1 MKQVSKRG
9 AALSL
14 LLGALAIPSL
24 SIAQTNELV
33 VGAPNSTTGGFGEGG
48 RQVIA
53 GLEIA
58 FKEINEAGGIKALN
72 GAKIK
77 LVSGD
82 TSSDNPSQATSVTRR
97 IITQDGAVV
106 LVGAHTSTMTLSAQI
121 EAEKAEVP
129 IITTS
134 YADQIVERGYKYT
147 FKIPP
152 NSTVMAKQGA
162 EYLRELYRQE
172 KKKDLKRVAIFY
184 GTDAASQAAGK
195 VSSALAKEAGQ
206 EVVASGS
213 FPSNISDPTPIIA
226 PILSSKPEAIYLN
239 GFTSDIILVTR
250 ALRSV
255 GVNIP
260 ILGSGSGISVKSIPE
275 SLGPAANGI
284 LGTVFWNWDLPIEG
298 VKSFHETYSKTYP
311 NEPYPPQEAGEGYA
325 IGYIIKS
332 AVEKAASKDPKKI
345 RDALSSLN
353 EKTLLPG
360 RQISFTPEGLNAS
373 ALSILVGWNDGKLR
387 TLWPKEYQTTPAV
400 LP

>member
-1 MKQVSKRG
+1 MTRIWTC
-9 AALSL
+9 AAL
-14 LLGALAIPSL
+14 LLGICTLASPS
-24 SIAQTNELV
+24 SSVAQTKEVV

-58 FKEINEAGGIKALN
+58 FKEINDAGGIKALD

-97 IITQDGAVV
+97 IITQDGAIV

-162 EYLRELYRQE
+162 DYLRQLYLQE
-172 KKKDLKRVAIFY
+172 KKKELKRVAIFF

-195 VSSALAKEAGQ
+195 VSSTLAKEAGQ

-213 FPSNISDPTPIIA
+213 FPSNISDPTPIIV

-275 SLGPAANGI
+275 SLGAAANGI

-298 VKSFHETYSKTYP
+298 VKTFHETYSKAFP

-332 AVEKAASKDPKKI
+332 AIEKAGSRDPKKI
-345 RDALSSLN
+345 RDALSGLN

-373 ALSILVGWNDGKLR
+373 GLSILVGWNDGKLR
-387 TLWPKEYQTTPAV
+387 TLWPKEYQTTPPV